1 MISYLKNPA
10 VSARVILI
18 FIDRVVEKSIVAMMT
33 IVISLQFGVERAT
46 YALITAALLTVV
58 GSIAIDALAR
68 KVDKWAIVLVSEVVR
83 GAILL
88 IFAVVISYCPKTYIV
103 YLLFFGVRFSAWRY
117 ISDIVRVTADRDDE
131 EHR

>member
-68 KVDKWAIVLVSEVVR
+68 KDRKSVV
-83 GAILL
+83 
-88 IFAVVISYCPKTYIV
+88 
-103 YLLFFGVRFSAWRY
+103 
-117 ISDIVRVTADRDDE
+117 
-131 EHR
+131 